1 MDAPMKAIQSAAIL
15 AAMTLSVLPAY
26 AQDMPLPKLLKGIP
40 GGEKGRWKME
50 VLEGTGRGAS
60 RAGMS
65 MTVCTENV
73 MELAQRRDKDT
84 GAARCTHKLVKDTAD
99 EAVVESACNER
110 TRTLTLKRESE
121 TSLLLTLESNGPRG
135 AESMKMRSTRRGS
148 CPTLPNQN

>member
-1 MDAPMKAIQSAAIL
+1 MNAIQSAAIL
-15 AAMTLSVLPAY
+15 AALALSLLPPAY

-40 GGEKGRWKME
+40 GGETGRWKME

-84 GAARCTHKLVKDTAD
+84 GAGSCTHKLVKDTAD
-99 EAVVESACNER
+99 EAVVESACKER
-110 TRTLTLKRESE
+110 KRTLTVKRESE
-121 TSLLLTLESNGPRG
+121 TSMLLTLESNGPRG

-148 CPTLPNQN
+148 CPALPNQD

>member
-1 MDAPMKAIQSAAIL
+1 MNAIKSAAVV
-15 AAMTLSVLPAY
+15 AAVTLSLLPAAY
-26 AQDMPLPKLLKGIP
+26 AQEMPLPKLLKGIP

-65 MTVCTENV
+65 MTICTENV

-84 GAARCTHKLVKDTAD
+84 GAARCSHKLIKDTAD
-99 EAVVESACNER
+99 EAVVESACKER
-110 TRTLTLKRESE
+110 KRTLTVKRESE

>member
-1 MDAPMKAIQSAAIL
+1 MNAIRIAALL
-15 AAMTLSVLPAY
+15 AAVTLSLLPAAY
-26 AQDMPLPKLLKGIP
+26 AQDMPVPRLLKDIP

-50 VLEGTGRGAS
+50 VLEGTGRGAK

-65 MTVCTENV
+65 ITVCTENV

-84 GAARCTHKLVKDTAD
+84 GAARCSHKLVKDTAD
-99 EAVVESACNER
+99 EAVVESDCKER
-110 TRTLTLKRESE
+110 KRTLTLKRESE
-121 TSLLLTLESNGPRG
+121 TSLLLMLESNGPRG

>member
-1 MDAPMKAIQSAAIL
+1 MKVRKSAAVL
-15 AAMTLSVLPAY
+15 AAVTLSLLPPAY
-26 AQDMPLPKLLKGIP
+26 AQDMPLPKLLQAMP

-65 MTVCTENV
+65 ITVCTENV
-73 MELAQRRDKDT
+73 MELAQRRDKDS
-84 GAARCTHKLVKDTAD
+84 GAARCTHQLVKDTAD
-99 EAVVESACNER
+99 EAVVESACKER
-110 TRTLTLKRESE
+110 KRTLTVKRESE

-148 CPTLPNQN
+148 CPALPNQN

>member
-1 MDAPMKAIQSAAIL
+1 MHAILRAAIL
-15 AAMTLSVLPAY
+15 AGVTLSLLAPAY
-26 AQDMPLPKLLKGIP
+26 AQDMPLPKLLKSMP

-84 GAARCTHKLVKDTAD
+84 GAARCTHKLIKDTAD
-99 EAVVESACNER
+99 EAVVESACKER
-110 TRTLTLKRESE
+110 KRTLTVKRESD

>member
-1 MDAPMKAIQSAAIL
+1 MHAILRAAIL
-15 AAMTLSVLPAY
+15 AGVALSVLAPAY
-26 AQDMPLPKLLKGIP
+26 AQDMPLPKLLTGMP

-73 MELAQRRDKDT
+73 MELAQRRDRDT

-99 EAVVESACNER
+99 EAVVESACKER
-110 TRTLTLKRESE
+110 KRRLTMKRESE

-148 CPTLPNQN
+148 CPAHPSQN

>member
-1 MDAPMKAIQSAAIL
+1 MNAIQIGAIA
-15 AAMTLSVLPAY
+15 AAMMLSVLAPAY

-99 EAVVESACNER
+99 EAVVESACKER
-110 TRTLTLKRESE
+110 TRTLTMKRESE

-148 CPTLPNQN
+148 CPTLTNQN

>member
-1 MDAPMKAIQSAAIL
+1 MKAIQRGAIL
-15 AAMTLSVLPAY
+15 AAVTLSLLPLAY
-26 AQDMPLPKLLKGIP
+26 AQEMPLPKLLKGMP

-65 MTVCTENV
+65 ITVCTENV
-73 MELAQRRDKDT
+73 MDLAQRRDKDS

-99 EAVVESACNER
+99 EAVVESACKER
-110 TRTLTLKRESE
+110 KRTLTMKRESE
-121 TSLLLTLESNGPRG
+121 TSMLLTLESDGPRG
-135 AESMKMRSTRRGS
+135 PESMKMRSTRRGS

>member
-1 MDAPMKAIQSAAIL
+1 MNAIKRAAIL
-15 AAMTLSVLPAY
+15 AAVTLSLLPLAY
-26 AQDMPLPKLLKGIP
+26 AQDLPLPKLLQGMP

-73 MELAQRRDKDT
+73 MELAQRREKDN
-84 GAARCTHKLVKDTAD
+84 GAACRHKLVKDTAD
-99 EAVVESACNER
+99 EAVMESECKER
-110 TRTLTLKRESE
+110 KRTLTMKRESE
-121 TSLLLTLESNGPRG
+121 TSMLLTLESNGPRG

-148 CPTLPNQN
+148 CPTQPNRD

>member
-1 MDAPMKAIQSAAIL
+1 MNATRRAIL
-15 AAMTLSVLPAY
+15 AAVTLNLLPLAH
-26 AQDMPLPKLLKGIP
+26 AQDMPLPKLLQAMP

-73 MELAQRRDKDT
+73 MALAQRRDKDT

-99 EAVVESACNER
+99 EAVMESECKER
-110 TRTLTLKRESE
+110 KRTLTMKRESE

>member
-1 MDAPMKAIQSAAIL
+1 MNATRRAIL
-15 AAMTLSVLPAY
+15 AAVTLNLLPLAH
-26 AQDMPLPKLLKGIP
+26 AQDMPLPKLLQAMP

-73 MELAQRRDKDT
+73 MALAQRRDKDT

-99 EAVVESACNER
+99 EAVMESECKER
-110 TRTLTLKRESE
+110 KRTLTMKRESE
-121 TSLLLTLESNGPRG
+121 TSLLLTLQSNGPRG

>member
-1 MDAPMKAIQSAAIL
+1 MNAIRRGALL
-15 AAMTLSVLPAY
+15 AAVTLGLLAPAY
-26 AQDMPLPKLLKGIP
+26 AQDMPLPKLLKGMP

-73 MELAQRRDKDT
+73 MELAQRRDKDS

-99 EAVVESACNER
+99 EAVVESACKER
-110 TRTLTLKRESE
+110 QRTLTLQRESE

-148 CPTLPNQN
+148 CPALPNQN

>member
-1 MDAPMKAIQSAAIL
+1 MNAIQIGAIA
-15 AAMTLSVLPAY
+15 AAMTLSVLAPAH

-65 MTVCTENV
+65 MTICTENV

-84 GAARCTHKLVKDTAD
+84 GAARCTHNLVKDTAD
-99 EAVVESACNER
+99 EAVVESACKER
-110 TRTLTLKRESE
+110 KRTLTVKRESE

>member
-1 MDAPMKAIQSAAIL
+1 
-15 AAMTLSVLPAY
+15 
-26 AQDMPLPKLLKGIP
+26 MPLPKLLKGIP

-73 MELAQRRDKDT
+73 MELAQRRDKEP
-84 GAARCTHKLVKDTAD
+84 AARAAPTSCVKDTAD
-99 EAVVESACNER
+99 EAVVESACNAR

-121 TSLLLTLESNGPRG
+121 TSLLLTLESDGPRG
-135 AESMKMRSTRRGS
+135 AESMKMRYAPRPLPRR
-148 CPTLPNQN
+148 

>member
-1 MDAPMKAIQSAAIL
+1 MNAIRRGALL
-15 AAMTLSVLPAY
+15 AAVALSLLAPAY
-26 AQDMPLPKLLKGIP
+26 AQDLPLPQLLKDMP

-73 MELAQRRDKDT
+73 MELAQRRDKDS

-99 EAVVESACNER
+99 EAVVESACRER
-110 TRTLTLKRESE
+110 KRTLTMKRESE

-148 CPTLPNQN
+148 CPALPNQN

>member
-1 MDAPMKAIQSAAIL
+1 MNAIQIGALA
-15 AAMTLSVLPAY
+15 AAMTRSVLAPAH

-65 MTVCTENV
+65 MTICTENV

-84 GAARCTHKLVKDTAD
+84 GAARCTHNLVKDTAD
-99 EAVVESACNER
+99 EAVVESACKER
-110 TRTLTLKRESE
+110 KRTLTVKRESE

>member
-1 MDAPMKAIQSAAIL
+1 MNAIQRGALL
-15 AAMTLSVLPAY
+15 AAATLGLLAPAY
-26 AQDMPLPKLLKGIP
+26 AQDMPLPKLLKSMP

-73 MELAQRRDKDT
+73 MDLAQRRDKDT
-84 GAARCTHKLVKDTAD
+84 GAARCTHQLLKDTAD
-99 EAVVESACNER
+99 EAVVESTCKER
-110 TRTLTLKRESE
+110 KRTLTVKRESE